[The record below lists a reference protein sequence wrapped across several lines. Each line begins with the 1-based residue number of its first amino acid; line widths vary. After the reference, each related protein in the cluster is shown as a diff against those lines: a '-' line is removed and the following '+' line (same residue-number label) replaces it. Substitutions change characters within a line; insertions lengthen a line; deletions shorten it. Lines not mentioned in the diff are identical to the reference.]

1 MCTLHQPAVQ
11 HIKLPKPAVH
21 KINFHPH
28 TVHKIKLHQHTV
40 QHSPVFAD
48 VELSGADGAVG
59 SLVLTHNSPEDGGT
73 SLDIEVHTSP
83 KDEADQST
91 FAECQHQGD
100 LPEHA
105 EADNIRRE
113 DP

>member
-1 MCTLHQPAVQ
+1 M
-11 HIKLPKPAVH
+11 KLNRPVVH
-21 KINFHPH
+21 KIIFHQH
-28 TVHKIKLHQHTV
+28 TVHTIQLHHHTV
-40 QHSPVFAD
+40 QHSPVCAD
-48 VELSGADGAVG
+48 VELSGAGGAVG

-83 KDEADQST
+83 QGWANHQTT
-91 FAECQHQGD
+91 FAEWQHQGD